1 MFSLTVVLGTG
12 KGIIADK
19 VWEGELRSD
28 FEYPDARPDT
38 LDFMWL
44 AVQVSE
50 RFYFFFLRF
59 KKIFVFPARYSKGL
73 FEDTGV

>member
-50 RFYFFFLRF
+50 QFYFFF
-59 KKIFVFPARYSKGL
+59 
-73 FEDTGV
+73 

>member
-12 KGIIADK
+12 KRIIADK

-50 RFYFFFLRF
+50 QFNFFLRF

-73 FEDTGV
+73 FEGTGV